1 MEDRQPQR
9 RLIRRKPRKGTILK
23 TALTALVSAIIGGLV
38 TALFLIIGL
47 WSSLDD
53 GLGVGSDDTGNVTIK
68 QAPAP
73 SEPPETA
80 VGGEGLSVGDVYQQD
95 APGVV
100 SVDVTSSEFGPGGGS
115 GFVLDETGHIVTN
128 QHVVDGAEEI
138 SVRFAGGVRETA
150 EVVGEDPSTDVAVIR
165 VDAPESLLEP
175 LTLGDSDALG
185 VGEPVVAIGN
195 PLNVGISVTTG
206 IVSGLGRPITAPNEY
221 TIDNAVQTDAAISSG
236 NSGGPLLDARG
247 TVIGINSQV
256 ASAGS
261 EGVAQG
267 VGFAVP
273 INTAKDSVEELI
285 TTGEVVHG
293 FIGVQMFQ
301 YGIDEIAALSGL
313 SLDELKSRYG
323 LPANGALVSDVTGGG
338 PAEDAGI
345 GGGETEEVEGIPDV
359 PVEGDVITAVEGE
372 KIAASDEVIEVV
384 NASDPGDKISLTV
397 VTPNEGE
404 REVELTVA
412 SRPEDT

>member
-1 MEDRQPQR
+1 M
-9 RLIRRKPRKGTILK
+9 IRHKPRKGTILK

-47 WSSLDD
+47 WSSLDE
-53 GLGVGSDDTGNVTIK
+53 GLGGGSGDDTGNVTIK

-73 SEPPETA
+73 SESSEA
-80 VGGEGLSVGDVYQQD
+80 SVGGEGLSVGDVYRQD

-100 SVDVTSSEFGPGGGS
+100 SVDVTSSELGPGGGS

-128 QHVVDGAEEI
+128 QHVVDGAEDI
-138 SVRFAGGVRETA
+138 SVRFAGGTRETA

-206 IVSGLGRPITAPNEY
+206 IVSGLGRPITAPNKY

-301 YGIDEIAALSGL
+301 YGIDEIAALTGL

-345 GGGETEEVEGIPDV
+345 SGGETEEVEGIPDV